1 MKEARDELVRI
12 DVRGEAHP
20 IGAVASQ
27 RMRARAGAY
36 RVLPSPPHV
45 VFMRFTGEDGRRDAE
60 DGAIV
65 RLSGE
70 VTAPG
75 ALCDVLALLGQTGWR
90 GELVV
95 EDSESV
101 RSVFFDQ
108 GNVVGAHTNVDGERI
123 GSVLYRFGALD
134 AEKRDQILEAARGH
148 GRRFGEVALEL
159 GHLTREQLYAHISKQ
174 VEEIVFATLTVGDG
188 TFFFLDGFDESRLVS
203 HHTVSAN
210 ALLMDGVTRLDEMRY
225 FRLKIPSADHVP
237 VPAAGR
243 GAPPEEFLRVFDAVD
258 GRSSVQEL
266 GRVTGLG
273 EFETTRAL
281 YALVQSHHVAIHPPR
296 FTGGPTALVGAANVA
311 LLAIFAAA
319 ASAGKT
325 SDVRESLAS
334 FAVGAGVYDIL
345 FRGAGPDA
353 TGALD
358 AAKVAE
364 NAVIVAGGAEPE
376 NILKQLLNE
385 YVSFALFSVG
395 AALGSDAEAEVTRQV
410 SPNLTSLRPQG

>member
-12 DVRGEAHP
+12 DTRGEAHP

-45 VFMRFTGEDGRRDAE
+45 VFMRYTGEDGRRDAE

-70 VTAPG
+70 ITAPG
-75 ALCDVLALLGQTGWR
+75 ALCDVLALLGQAGFR

-95 EDSESV
+95 EDSTSV

-108 GNVVGAHTNVDGERI
+108 GNVIGANTNVDDERI

-134 AEKRDQILEAARGH
+134 AATRDRILDHAKQT
-148 GRRFGEVALEL
+148 GRRFGEAALEL
-159 GHLTREQLYAHISKQ
+159 GVLTHEQLYAHISKQ
-174 VEEIVFATLTVGDG
+174 IAEIVFATLTVGDG
-188 TFFFLDGFDESRLVS
+188 TFFFLEGFDETRLVS
-203 HHTVSAN
+203 HHAVSAN

-225 FRLKIPSADHVP
+225 FRLKIPSAEHIP
-237 VPAAGR
+237 VPAPGR
-243 GAPPEEFLRVFDAVD
+243 GAPAEEFTRVHAAID
-258 GRSSVQEL
+258 GKSSVEEL
-266 GRVTGLG
+266 GRTTGLG

-281 YALVQSHHVAIHPPR
+281 YALVQSHHVVIHPPR
-296 FTGGPTALVGAANVA
+296 LSGGPSALVNSANGA
-311 LLAIFAAA
+311 LLAIFTAAGA
-319 ASAGKT
+319 ASK
-325 SDVRESLAS
+325 SDEVRESLAS

-345 FRGAGPDA
+345 FRGAGPDPS
-353 TGALD
+353 GALD
-358 AAKVAE
+358 ADKVAA

-376 NILKQLLNE
+376 HILKQMLHE

-395 AALGSDAEAEVTRQV
+395 AALGSEAEAEVTRQV
-410 SPNLTSLRPQG
+410 AANLTNLRPQG

>member
-1 MKEARDELVRI
+1 MKEPRDELVRI
-12 DVRGEAHP
+12 DARGEAHP
-20 IGAVASQ
+20 IGDVASQ
-27 RMRARAGAY
+27 RMRNRAGAY
-36 RVLPSPPHV
+36 RVLPSPRHV
-45 VFMRFTGEDGRRDAE
+45 VFLRYTGEDGRRDAE

-75 ALCDVLALLGQTGWR
+75 ALTDVLALLAQTGWR

-95 EDSESV
+95 EDSASV

-108 GNVVGAHTNVDGERI
+108 GNVVGANTNVDDERI

-134 AEKRDQILEAARGH
+134 AEKRDAVLARAAEC

-159 GHLTREQLYAHISKQ
+159 GYLTKESLYTHISKQ
-174 VEEIVFATLTVGDG
+174 IAEIVFATLTVADG
-188 TFFFLDGFDESRLVS
+188 TFFFLDGFDDARLVS
-203 HHTVSAN
+203 HHTLSAN

-225 FRLKIPSADHVP
+225 FRQKIPSSEHVP
-237 VPAAGR
+237 VQAAGR
-243 GAPPEEFLRVFDAVD
+243 GPPPADFAHVLAAID
-258 GRSSVQEL
+258 GRLSVEEL
-266 GRVTGLG
+266 GRATGLG
-273 EFETTRAL
+273 EFETARAL
-281 YALVQSHHVAIHPPR
+281 YALVQSKHVAIHPPR
-296 FTGGPTALVGAANVA
+296 ISGGPTALVNTANDA

-319 ASAGKT
+319 GRASKT
-325 SDVRESLAS
+325 DEVRESLAS

-353 TGALD
+353 SGALD
-358 AAKVAE
+358 ADRVAA

-376 NILKQLLNE
+376 NILKQLLHE

-395 AALGSDAEAEVTRQV
+395 AALGSEAEAEVTREV
-410 SPNLTSLRPQG
+410 GPNLASLRPTA